1 MKKPVGNPTG
11 FRVYPGVVLLFH
23 AVASAVPSA
32 LEGLT
37 SVFGMGTGVSPPQ
50 WSPNNGNYTEP
61 GDETFTFPPCGEVGG
76 EAAGWGETNLLS
88 GPSSAGSKA
97 LDLPSLR
104 GRHVVRTPSHLAHEP
119 LLLHLAAELAQRLFE
134 LFGILD
140 DYSHDRTRIQAMQ
153 NRPLVKS
160 AARPLASPTG
170 SLPQS
175 SPFRCGYRS
184 SRPT

>member
-1 MKKPVGNPTG
+1 
-11 FRVYPGVVLLFH
+11 
-23 AVASAVPSA
+23 
-32 LEGLT
+32 
-37 SVFGMGTGVSPPQ
+37 MGTGVSPPQ

-61 GDETFTFPPCGEVGG
+61 DDETFTSPLWGSRRVGRDYVSPPHPVGRS
-76 EAAGWGETNLLS
+76 AAKPPGWGETNLLS

-119 LLLHLAAELAQRLFE
+119 LLLHLAAELTQRLFE

-153 NRPLVKS
+153 NRPLVKT
-160 AARPLASPTG
+160 AARPLASLRG